1 MDIMQAMRAR
11 HSVRAYERKAIPQE
25 IAAALAAETE
35 NCNREGGLGIRLVL
49 GEPKAFSSPLAHY
62 GKFIGVENYFVLAG
76 KKSKDLSERAGYYGE
91 RLVLCAQALGLNT
104 CWVAL
109 TVSRRAAKK
118 FANLSRGEKLA
129 CVVALGYGKTQGAA
143 HKSKTPPQVCAAEE
157 GALQNGG
164 YPAWFERGVEAALLA
179 PTAVNQQKFL
189 FTLTAQGKVRA
200 EQTGGYCRGLDLGIL
215 KYHFELGAGKEN
227 FGWET

>member
-1 MDIMQAMRAR
+1 MDMQEAMRAR
-11 HSVRAYERKAIPQE
+11 HSVRAYEDRPLDGEARAALERE
-25 IAAALAAETE
+25 IAACNEAGDLRICLLEEQPELFRGLA
-35 NCNREGGLGIRLVL
+35 G
-49 GEPKAFSSPLAHY
+49 Y
-62 GKFIGVENYFVLAG
+62 GKFTGVRNCIALVG
-76 KKSKDLSERAGYYGE
+76 KVAEDLNERAGYYGE
-91 RLVLCAQALGLNT
+91 RLVLEAQRLGLNT

-109 TVSRRAAKK
+109 TFSKRRTRRAVK
-118 FANLSRGEKLA
+118 LGRGEKLV
-129 CVVALGYGKTQGAA
+129 CVIAVGYGKTQGAA

-227 FGWET
+227 FGWEN